1 MEGIKYEDP
10 NRLGLIEYLKKEGK
24 KQPIWTRLAEDLGGS
39 RKNRAEVNLDK
50 INQLTKAKDT
60 VVVAGKV
67 LGEGELD
74 HEVTIACFKVSSSA
88 KSKVEK
94 TKSTIITIRELV
106 EKNPKGTMVKI
117 LK

>member
-24 KQPIWTRLAEDLGGS
+24 KQPIWTRLAEDLESS

-50 INQLTKAKDT
+50 INMLTKAKDT

-67 LGEGELD
+67 LGKGTLD
-74 HEVTIACFKVSSSA
+74 HEVTIACFKISESA
-88 KSKVEK
+88 KEKIEKSKSSV
-94 TKSTIITIRELV
+94 ITLKELV
-106 EKNPKGTMVKI
+106 VKNPKGTRVMI